1 MKGPIVIGAI
11 NWDVILFVQRFPG
24 AGEEAVVQQITEVPG
39 GKGGNTAVA
48 AARLLG
54 TNRAVIFG
62 ALGNDSIA
70 SEQIRIFEQEGVV
83 ITGLKRTRDRRSG
96 HAFIAVDQSGENKIY
111 THFGANATVTP
122 DDLDDPT
129 RRELISQAAIVTIMD
144 PPLET
149 AIKLAEIAKQFEK
162 RVAFDP
168 GVKSEMGSTSLQPV
182 LKNTDFLISN
192 ESEIRHL
199 TGTDDPVKA
208 AEVLREDNPRLKVVA
223 KLGAHGSIEFS
234 SEGQVNCE
242 PLDLHGLG
250 MKVTNTVGCGDAF
263 LGAFSAALSE
273 DLSDIEALKWGSCAA
288 GLKATKPE
296 TRGSPDREAL
306 VKYLNQ
312 VKIKEHS
319 S

>member
-11 NWDVILFVQRFPG
+11 NWDVILFVKRFPG

-54 TNRAVIFG
+54 KNRAVIFG

-70 SEQIRIFEQEGVV
+70 SEQIRIFGQEGVV
-83 ITGLKRTRDRRSG
+83 VTGIKCTKDRRSG
-96 HAFIAVDQSGENKIY
+96 QAFIAVDQSGENKIY

-168 GVKSEMGSTSLQPV
+168 GVKSEMGSASLQPV

-208 AEVLREDNPRLKVVA
+208 AEVLRKDNPRLKVVA

-234 SEGQVNCE
+234 SEGHVNCE

-296 TRGSPDREAL
+296 TRGSPNREAL

>member
-83 ITGLKRTRDRRSG
+83 ITGLKRTRDKRSG

-149 AIKLAEIAKQFEK
+149 AIKLAEIAKQFDK

-168 GVKSEMGSTSLQPV
+168 GVKSEMGLTSLQPV
-182 LKNTDFLISN
+182 LANTDFLISN

-199 TGTDDPVKA
+199 TGTEDPAKA
-208 AEVLREDNPRLKVVA
+208 AEILRKDNPRLKVVT
-223 KLGAHGSIEFS
+223 KLGANGSIEFS
-234 SEGQVNCE
+234 SGGQVNCE

-296 TRGSPDREAL
+296 TRGSPNRETL
-306 VKYLNQ
+306 RKYLDQ
-312 VKIKEHS
+312 VKIREHS

>member
-11 NWDVILFVQRFPG
+11 NWDIILFVKRFPD
-24 AGEEAVVQQITEVPG
+24 AGEEAVVQQIAEVPG

-54 TNRAVIFG
+54 QNRAVIFG

-70 SEQIRIFEQEGVV
+70 KEQVRIFEQEGVV
-83 ITGLKRTRDRRSG
+83 VTGLKNTKDRRSG
-96 HAFIAVDQSGENKIY
+96 QAFIAVDQSGENKIY

-129 RRELISQAAIVTIMD
+129 RKELISQAAVITIMD

-149 AIKLAEIAKQFEK
+149 AIKLAEMAKRLNK
-162 RVAFDP
+162 LVAFDP
-168 GVKSEMGSTSLQPV
+168 GVKSELGLAALQPV
-182 LKNTDFLISN
+182 LKNTDFMISN
-192 ESEIRHL
+192 ESEIRNL
-199 TGTDDPVKA
+199 TGTEDPANA
-208 AEVLREDNPRLKVVA
+208 AEKLRKDNPMLKVVS
-223 KLGAHGSIEFS
+223 KLGARGSIQFTP
-234 SEGQVNCE
+234 EGQVYCE
-242 PLDLHGLG
+242 ALDLQALG

-273 DLSDIEALKWGSCAA
+273 DLSALEALKWGSCAA

-296 TRGSPDREAL
+296 TRGSPNRETL
-306 VKYLNQ
+306 LKYLEQ
-312 VKIKEHS
+312 VKIRELS